1 MRGLLR
7 IIKNKFFVVTLLF
20 AVWVGFFAQYDLMSQ
35 REHMQEL
42 AGMKAK
48 MIYLEETIARLEKE
62 RESLRTDSAVIEQY
76 ARERYF
82 MKTPHEDV
90 YVFDTLQ
97 AKKP

>member
-7 IIKNKFFVVTLLF
+7 IIKNKFFVATLIF
-20 AVWVGFFAQYDLMSQ
+20 VVWVGFFAQYDLMSQ
-35 REHMQEL
+35 REHMAEL
-42 AGMKAK
+42 AGMKEK
-48 MIYLEETIARLEKE
+48 MVYLEETIQRLEKE

-97 AKKP
+97 TKKP